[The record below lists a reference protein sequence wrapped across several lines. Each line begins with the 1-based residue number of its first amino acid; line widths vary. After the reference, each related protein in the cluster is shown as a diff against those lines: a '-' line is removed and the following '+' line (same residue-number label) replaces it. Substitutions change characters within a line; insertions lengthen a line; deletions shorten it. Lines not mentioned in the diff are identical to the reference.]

1 MGSAPRRIR
10 RSSAASRRRIYPLTR
25 ASISFIVM
33 SPNSFG
39 VRRSSP

>member
-1 MGSAPRRIR
+1 MGSAQRRIR
-10 RSSAASRRRIYPLTR
+10 RSSAASRRRIYPPPKAL
-25 ASISFIVM
+25 ISFIVI